1 MKQIKKACLALLLLA
16 SVHAV
21 KAQTVDEVIDKFIT
35 ASGGKEKLMALN
47 SLKMEGSL
55 LTTQG
60 AEVGI
65 NITVL
70 NGKGARTDISIPGMA
85 EGYRIMTPTKGW
97 NFLPFQGMTA
107 PQEADEDQVKM
118 QQSQLDLQTPFLN
131 YAAKGHKVELL
142 GKEKVDGADCY
153 KITITYKNGKAATL
167 FIDATTYYRVK
178 SIINVKINGK
188 DTEVVNTYSDF
199 KKTPEGY
206 LFPYSQTNA
215 TGTINYTT
223 IEINKPVDEN
233 IFKVN

>member
-16 SVHAV
+16 SAHAV
-21 KAQTVDEVIDKFIT
+21 NAQTVDEVIDKFIT

-65 NITVL
+65 LITVL
-70 NGKGARTDISIPGMA
+70 NGKGSRTDISIPGMA

>member
-1 MKQIKKACLALLLLA
+1 MKRIKKACLALLLLA
-16 SVHAV
+16 SVNAV

-178 SIINVKINGK
+178 SVINVKINGK

-206 LFPYSQTNA
+206 LFPYSQSNS
-215 TGTINYTT
+215 TGTINYTS
-223 IEINKPVDEN
+223 IEVNKPVDEN
-233 IFKVN
+233 IFKAN